1 MSKNTW
7 RIIGILLIIISVYLI
22 AGGLYLPQAGINPVI
37 TVISLSAGLILLI
50 AGIVFYKIIKSD
62 DA

>member
-7 RIIGILLIIISVYLI
+7 RIIGITLIIISVYLI
-22 AGGLYLPQAGINPVI
+22 AGGLYLPQAGISPVI

-50 AGIVFYKIIKSD
+50 TGIVFYKILKSD
-62 DA
+62 EA

>member
-7 RIIGILLIIISVYLI
+7 RIIGITLIIISVYLI
-22 AGGLYLPQAGINPVI
+22 TGGLYLPQAGINPVI

-50 AGIVFYKIIKSD
+50 TGIVFYKILKSD
-62 DA
+62 EA